1 MTMNR
6 RRLFALAGGASA
18 AATLPAIAAP
28 MVEMHAAD
36 VTPVPFT
43 VERYVSDFG
52 TLTLVP
58 NRYVPVPERIEWTPL
73 GEPVIWSWRNG

>member
-1 MTMNR
+1 MRR

-36 VTPVPFT
+36 IAPVAPV
-43 VERYVSDFG
+43 VERYISDFG
-52 TLTLVP
+52 TICIRPTDINSAMRRMMADL
-58 NRYVPVPERIEWTPL
+58 RADIERQVL
-73 GEPVIWSWRNG
+73 DG